1 MRMKSYRTWMWPKA
15 MSFEEFHDC
24 LSKERFSGHSERVSW
39 VQKDILGQGE
49 CETLFLKML

>member
-1 MRMKSYRTWMWPKA
+1 MWPKA